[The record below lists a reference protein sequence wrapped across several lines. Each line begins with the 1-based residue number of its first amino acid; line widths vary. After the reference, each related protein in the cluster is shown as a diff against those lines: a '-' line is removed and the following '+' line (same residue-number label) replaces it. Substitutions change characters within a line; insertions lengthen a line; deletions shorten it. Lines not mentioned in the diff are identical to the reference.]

1 MRSKGIIISY
11 RNLRFNIWGDVSSI
25 NSVEWKEN
33 GILIGEKR
41 SKKVKEEGV
50 YKCEGLGF
58 VYKRKSRYIISF
70 TILMF

>member
-50 YKCEGLGF
+50 SVRVWASFIRER
-58 VYKRKSRYIISF
+58 VDISF
-70 TILMF
+70 PLQY